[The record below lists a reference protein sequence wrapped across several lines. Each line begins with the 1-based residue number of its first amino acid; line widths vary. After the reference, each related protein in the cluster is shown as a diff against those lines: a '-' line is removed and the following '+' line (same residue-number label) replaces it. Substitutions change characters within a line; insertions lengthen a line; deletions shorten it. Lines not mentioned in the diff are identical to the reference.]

1 MPAYFIEENKVSDF
15 LLAAGATRVYAQTA
29 REEGSDF
36 ETLER
41 GKPAALALRQ
51 PRAPGSIKAFLFPV
65 KERVAVYPAAD
76 YDWKPEVRAENPAVV
91 AGLRACDLAA
101 AKILD
106 SVFIQEDYV
115 DPFYSLRRDGL
126 HLVTVDCVE
135 PAEQCFCNLLDGR
148 PYATEGFDVNL
159 SPVAGGYV
167 AEAGSDKGK
176 EMVLA
181 AKALFREATSEELGE
196 RDRAREAATRRLAE
210 QNDRYAPGD
219 DLQKIVA
226 AAVEDDLWL
235 ELAAGCVECGSCS
248 AICPTCHCFQL
259 YDQPSR
265 DEAGPNERVKS
276 WDSCVFA
283 SYSRMAGV
291 GGMKP
296 NPRPE
301 LRQRF
306 ANRVLHKFAW
316 FPENMG
322 LLGCVGCGRCTESCL
337 GGEDLRELLK
347 NLERVEAE
355 D

>member
-1 MPAYFIEENKVSDF
+1 VSDF
-15 LLAAGATRVYAQTA
+15 LLAAGAARVYVQSR
-29 REEGSDF
+29 REEGTDF

-41 GKPAALALRQ
+41 GKTVDLALRQ
-51 PRAPGSIKAFLFPV
+51 PRAPGSIKSFLFPV

-76 YDWKPEVRAENPAVV
+76 YDWRPEVNPDNPAVV

-106 SVFIQEDYV
+106 AVFIQEDYV
-115 DPFYSLRRDGL
+115 DPFYSLRREGL
-126 HLVTVDCVE
+126 SLVTVDCVE
-135 PAEQCFCNLLDGR
+135 PAEQCFCNLLDGK

-159 SPVAGGYV
+159 TPVEGGYV
-167 AEAGSDKGK
+167 AEVGSDKGK

-181 AKALFREATSEELGE
+181 AKDLFREATDEQLAE
-196 RDRAREAATRRLAE
+196 RERVREAATRRLAE
-210 QNDRYAPGD
+210 QNDRFALGES
-219 DLQKIVA
+219 LQKIVA
-226 AAVEDDLWL
+226 TAIEDELWL

-259 YDQPSR
+259 YDQPSTHG
-265 DEAGPNERVKS
+265 AGPNERVKS

-306 ANRVLHKFAW
+306 ANRFLHKFAW

-322 LLGCVGCGRCTESCL
+322 LLGCVGCGRCTEACL

-347 NLERVEAE
+347 KLETVEAR